1 MQNRTSDI
9 GLQAKNAFGIRLI
22 FQRRFSYRENELK
35 INKTNH
41 KNMDL
46 QLTGKNAL
54 VTGSTAG
61 IGYAIAKGLA
71 TEGAKVILNGRKQSA
86 VDEAVKALKE
96 ETGNESIIGVAADFS
111 KKDDILQLLLEVP
124 EVDILVNNVGIF
136 NQVEFEEITDEEW
149 FEMFEINVMSGVRL
163 SRHYFPKMI
172 EKNEGRIIFIS
183 SESALNIPTEMVH
196 YGFSKTAQLAV
207 SRGLARLSKGSNVT
221 VNSVLPGPTYS
232 RANINELEK
241 AAKENNTT
249 VDAILEDFFANRR
262 PTSLIQRFA
271 EAEEVANMVTYIA
284 SPLASATNGA
294 ALRVDGG
301 VANYI
306 I

>member
-1 MQNRTSDI
+1 
-9 GLQAKNAFGIRLI
+9 
-22 FQRRFSYRENELK
+22 
-35 INKTNH
+35 
-41 KNMDL
+41 MDL
-46 QLTGKNAL
+46 QLTGKKAL

-71 TEGAKVILNGRKQSA
+71 AEGAKVILNGRKQSA

-163 SRHYFPKMI
+163 SRHYFPKMM

-232 RANINELEK
+232 RANIRELEN

-284 SPLASATNGA
+284 SPLSSATNGA

>member
-1 MQNRTSDI
+1 
-9 GLQAKNAFGIRLI
+9 
-22 FQRRFSYRENELK
+22 
-35 INKTNH
+35 
-41 KNMDL
+41 MDL

-71 TEGAKVILNGRKQSA
+71 AEGAKVILNGRKQSA
-86 VDEAVKALKE
+86 VDEAVKALIE

-163 SRHYFPKMI
+163 SRHYFPKMM

-183 SESALNIPTEMVH
+183 SESALNIPTEMLH

-232 RANINELEK
+232 RANINELEN

-249 VDAILEDFFANRR
+249 VDAVLEDFFANRR

-284 SPLASATNGA
+284 SPLSSATNGA

>member
-1 MQNRTSDI
+1 MN
-9 GLQAKNAFGIRLI
+9 
-22 FQRRFSYRENELK
+22 
-35 INKTNH
+35 
-41 KNMDL
+41 L
-46 QLTGKNAL
+46 QLTGKKAL

-71 TEGAKVILNGRKQSA
+71 AEGAAVILNGRKDSA
-86 VDEAVKALKE
+86 VDEAVKAIKE
-96 ETGNESIIGVAADFS
+96 ETGNESITGVAADFS
-111 KKDDILQLLLEVP
+111 KKDDILQLLLKVP

-163 SRHYFPKMI
+163 SRHYFPKMM

-232 RANINELEK
+232 RANINELET

-249 VDAILEDFFANRR
+249 VDAILKDFFANRR

-284 SPLASATNGA
+284 SPLSSATNGA

>member
-1 MQNRTSDI
+1 
-9 GLQAKNAFGIRLI
+9 
-22 FQRRFSYRENELK
+22 
-35 INKTNH
+35 
-41 KNMDL
+41 MDL
-46 QLTGKNAL
+46 QLTGKKAL

-71 TEGAKVILNGRKQSA
+71 AEGAKVILNGRKQSA

-96 ETGNESIIGVAADFS
+96 ETENESIIGVAADFS

-124 EVDILVNNVGIF
+124 AVDILVNNVGIF

-163 SRHYFPKMI
+163 SRHYFPKMM

-232 RANINELEK
+232 RANIKELEN
-241 AAKENNTT
+241 AAKENKTT
-249 VDAILEDFFANRR
+249 VDAILEDFFQNRR

-284 SPLASATNGA
+284 SPLSSATNGA